1 MAPVMRNKPQHNS
14 SAKTPDTDDQSWEQ
28 LYSRIRVL
36 TLKRSASMLS
46 EPTDDA
52 DQFDRGA
59 RALRALMSAAQV
71 ARRMKQ
77 EDAKEKRLDEEKHTR
92 PVISDEQAR
101 QAYRSAEQAV
111 ARAEKSMGEAPGD
124 SRSSA
129 ALPSG
134 AGGKAVEDQR
144 S

>member
-14 SAKTPDTDDQSWEQ
+14 PEVTPATDDQGWEQ
-28 LYSRIRVL
+28 LYDRIRVL

-46 EPTDDA
+46 EPTNDA

-77 EDAKEKRLDEEKHTR
+77 EDTKEKRLDDENHAK
-92 PVISDEQAR
+92 PIISDAQGR
-101 QAYRSAEQAV
+101 QAYQSATRAV
-111 ARAEKSMGEAPGD
+111 ARAEKSMGEASSD
-124 SRSSA
+124 SRGSA
-129 ALPSG
+129 PLPSG

-144 S
+144 P